1 MRIQPGW
8 NFRKGHPVTVD
19 DPEYSSVLA
28 LSRFRRSRKI
38 EAAFEL
44 SYQSGERLCFA
55 QNLFFGMTKAPFQ
68 AHFLTSLGPKK
79 PCQVSCPSPS
89 RLNFQDSDVSP
100 SLARRVPW

>member
-1 MRIQPGW
+1 
-8 NFRKGHPVTVD
+8 VTVD

-55 QNLFFGMTKAPFQ
+55 QNLFFGMTQAPFQ

-79 PCQVSCPSPS
+79 PGQVIVPPITSPVKAVRAAIVQEHKS
-89 RLNFQDSDVSP
+89 K
-100 SLARRVPW
+100 